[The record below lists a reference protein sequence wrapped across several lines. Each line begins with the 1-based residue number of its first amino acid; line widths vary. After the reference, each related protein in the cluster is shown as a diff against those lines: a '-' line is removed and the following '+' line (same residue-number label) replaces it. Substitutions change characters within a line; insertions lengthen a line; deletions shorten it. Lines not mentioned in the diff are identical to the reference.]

1 MISVKNK
8 KILTLAIVVLVSLSL
23 FVIGR
28 SVISKLTRPEK
39 NSKESEIALNTDT
52 TVADLMKNKK
62 GQKQIYEL
70 PLVTVDDIEPITEQ
84 TGVSTFS
91 MKFINHSQNK
101 IKNLTWILKSPEGDE
116 ISKIKHN
123 GIVEPEGESSLETA
137 NVSADS
143 LISGLE
149 FLYTDNGDEF
159 LAKYDL
165 KNNGCQLFK
174 IED

>member
-1 MISVKNK
+1 MKNK

-28 SVISKLTRPEK
+28 SVISKLTQPEK

-101 IKNLTWILKSPEGDE
+101 IKNLTWILKSPEDEE
-116 ISKIKHN
+116 ISKINHN

-149 FLYTDNGDEF
+149 FLYTANGDEF

-165 KNNGCQLFK
+165 ENNGCQLFK